1 MGNTVAEMLEM
12 YGLSTAESLIDS
24 LRATWNENEIREYCW
39 QVLRTF
45 PDLKKENW
53 STGIEGGD
61 YIYSLSGHY
70 VFITDDI
77 WSFNLI
83 AERPVLELLVEQII
97 GLNKT
102 KHNDI

>member
-12 YGLSTAESLIDS
+12 YGLTTAESLIDS
-24 LRATWNENEIREYCW
+24 LDTTWDENKIREYCW
-39 QVLRTF
+39 LVLRTF
-45 PDLKKENW
+45 PDLKKEHW

-61 YIYSLSGHY
+61 YIYSFSGHY

-83 AERPVLELLVEQII
+83 AQRLVLELLVAEMI

-102 KHNDI
+102 KHDDI